1 MESGKEVLGVTEQD
15 KVFEKKGAVENLEV
29 KEGETPAP
37 EKAANLSADGKGLT
51 EGEVKISEEVILQL
65 AGQALHSLEGVRPAG
80 GSALA
85 SFGLGRKTSGGVRVN
100 VDDGTPPTIMVD
112 TYISVKY
119 GLRIPD
125 VAWEVQEA
133 VKMHLEKFTGYR
145 VKYVNVFIQGI
156 HLHEVPEKVEEPTE
170 EKVEKVEPLHHE
182 DVQPQPPVET
192 VEEKTE

>member
-100 VDDGTPPTIMVD
+100 VDD
-112 TYISVKY
+112 YISVKY

>member
-1 MESGKEVLGVTEQD
+1 MTEQD
-15 KVFEKKGAVENLEV
+15 KVFEKKGAVEDFEV
-29 KEGETPAP
+29 KEGEAPASERVAHP
-37 EKAANLSADGKGLT
+37 SADGKGLT

-170 EKVEKVEPLHHE
+170 EKVEKVEPLRHE
-182 DVQPQPPVET
+182 DVQPHSPVET
-192 VEEKTE
+192 VEEKAE

>member
-1 MESGKEVLGVTEQD
+1 MGPGKEVLGVTEQD
-15 KVFEKKGAVENLEV
+15 KVFEKKGAVENFEV

-37 EKAANLSADGKGLT
+37 EKVANLSADGKGLM

-182 DVQPQPPVET
+182 GVRPQPPVET

>member
-1 MESGKEVLGVTEQD
+1 MTEQD
-15 KVFEKKGAVENLEV
+15 KVFEKKGAAGDFEV
-29 KEGETPAP
+29 NEGGGASPQ
-37 EKAANLSADGKGLT
+37 KAAPSSAEGKGLA

-156 HLHEVPEKVEEPTE
+156 HLHEALEKVEEPAD
-170 EKVEKVEPLHHE
+170 EKVEKVEPLRQE
-182 DVQPQPPVET
+182 VVQPQPSVET
-192 VEEKTE
+192 LEEKAE

>member
-1 MESGKEVLGVTEQD
+1 VTEQD
-15 KVFEKKGAVENLEV
+15 KIFEKKGAVEDFEV
-29 KEGETPAP
+29 KEEEAPAP
-37 EKAANLSADGKGLT
+37 EKAAHLSADGKGLT

>member
-1 MESGKEVLGVTEQD
+1 MTEQN
-15 KVFEKKGAVENLEV
+15 KAFEKKGMTEEFEANG
-29 KEGETPAP
+29 GESFTS
-37 EKAANLSADGKGLT
+37 EKDGGLSVDGKGLAD
-51 EGEVKISEEVILQL
+51 GEVKISEEVILQL

-133 VKMHLEKFTGYR
+133 VKTHLEKFTGYR
-145 VKYVNVFIQGI
+145 VKYVNVFVQGI
-156 HLHEVPEKVEEPTE
+156 HLHEVPEKIEEPTE
-170 EKVEKVEPLHHE
+170 EKVEPLHHE
-182 DVQPQPPVET
+182 DVQPHPPVET
-192 VEEKTE
+192 AEEKTE

>member
-1 MESGKEVLGVTEQD
+1 VTEQD
-15 KVFEKKGAVENLEV
+15 KTFEKKAVGEDLEM
-29 KEGETPAP
+29 GNAETPAP
-37 EKAANLSADGKGLT
+37 EKGENFSSDAKGLAG
-51 EGEVKISEEVILQL
+51 GEVKISEEVILQL

-80 GSALA
+80 GSGLS

-100 VDDGTPPTIMVD
+100 VDDVTPPTIMVD

-133 VKMHLEKFTGYR
+133 VKTHLEKFTGYR
-145 VKYVNVFIQGI
+145 VKYVNVFVQGI
-156 HLHEVPEKVEEPTE
+156 HLHETPEKIEETTE
-170 EKVEKVEPLHHE
+170 EKVEPLQHE
-182 DVQPQPPVET
+182 DAQPQPSVQT